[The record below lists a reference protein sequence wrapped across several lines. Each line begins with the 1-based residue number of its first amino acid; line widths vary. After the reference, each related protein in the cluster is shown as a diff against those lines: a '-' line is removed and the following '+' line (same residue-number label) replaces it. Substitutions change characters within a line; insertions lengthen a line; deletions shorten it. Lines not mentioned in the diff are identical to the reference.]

1 MKLNIISEDNY
12 SAVYTHEKSGF
23 TTKYYTK
30 KQMAALYPS
39 HTYKVVGAIG
49 AVKGEKEAGKERLS
63 LEDGKGHNLPVT
75 RQFAITPATAII
87 GYVRVKDNVFAA
99 IVKNVAFKRLAIAA
113 AGIALLTFGAW
124 CAVNW
129 YDWFPAKIEIDPN
142 AVVTQTKETPV
153 NEDIT
158 IPGYTVITAD
168 RDGHTKWSLQNPEG
182 NPCYFQVTLKL
193 ADSNRRLYQSGLM
206 PTGST
211 IENPKLEAMLD
222 PGTYDVL
229 IQYNTYELEGAHRPM
244 NSASTVRQ
252 LIIQ

>member
-1 MKLNIISEDNY
+1 MKLNIINEANY
-12 SAVYTHEKSGF
+12 SAVYTHKKSGF

-49 AVKGEKEAGKERLS
+49 AVKGEKNPEKESLS
-63 LEDGKGHNLPVT
+63 LEDHQGNRLPIT
-75 RQFAITPATAII
+75 RHFAVTPATAII
-87 GYVRVKDNVFAA
+87 GYVRLRDNIFAA
-99 IVKNVAFKRLAIAA
+99 IVKNVAFKRLAAA
-113 AGIALLTFGAW
+113 VAGIALLTFGAW
-124 CAVNW
+124 CAINW

-153 NEDIT
+153 YEAIT

-168 RDGHTKWSLQNPEG
+168 KDGNTRWSLQNPEG

-193 ADSNRRLYQSGLM
+193 ADSNRKLYQSGLM

-229 IQYNTYELEGAHRPM
+229 IQYNTYELEGAHSPM
-244 NSASTVRQ
+244 NSASTVGQ
-252 LIIQ
+252 LIVR